1 MSVNSRDKGAR
12 FERKLAS
19 IFRSYGFKD
28 CRRSA
33 QYCGN
38 TGDAA
43 DVVNLPLIHV
53 EAKHCEAMRLYDWM
67 AQAKRDA
74 EAGGKGYLPAV
85 FHKKNNAAILVTME
99 LDDWMTVY
107 REFYAGN
114 RGDENRNEGN
124 LGECAESGL

>member
-1 MSVNSRDKGAR
+1 MSVNSKDKGAR

-74 EAGGKGYLPAV
+74 EAGGKGYL
-85 FHKKNNAAILVTME
+85 
-99 LDDWMTVY
+99 DDWMTVY
-107 REFYAGN
+107 REFCAGN